1 MPKAFIQGIRAE
13 LKGSSIRVS
22 FQVRINNTQQT
33 ATPGSVI
40 CTGGIRQAGLSG
52 KQWPS
57 LKFGVAVLFSA
68 LMIATSPAAAADDF
82 ILQQQR
88 EEARRRLL
96 EPNPEVRLAETPV
109 TAAPRLPQ
117 NETPCFPIDQLVLT
131 GELAERVQW
140 ALAAVAG
147 DNDSPIGRCL
157 GAEGVGVVLK
167 RIQNALIERGYVT
180 TRVLAGPQN
189 LKGGTLTLT
198 LIPGRI
204 RAIRFAPGS
213 GERATWWNTFPMGP
227 GDLLNLRDIEM
238 ALENYKRLPTAEA
251 DIQIAPSEGKD
262 AQPGDSD
269 LIVTW
274 KQSFPLRLTLTADN
288 SGTQATGKL
297 QGSAT
302 LSADNLLGLQ
312 DLFYVTLSHDLSSS
326 SNAYG
331 TQGNSVYY
339 GVPFG
344 YWLLSASHNTY
355 TYYQSVAGAYQTYR
369 YSGTSNNNDLR
380 LSRVVWR
387 DANARTTFGV
397 RAWERDNSNYIDD
410 TQIDVQHRRVGGW
423 EINGNHRQFI
433 GQSTVDAN
441 LAYRR
446 GTGAFDALP
455 APEEAFG
462 EGTSRMRIVTGDIQA
477 QVPFELLGQRLRYLG
492 VARMQW
498 ADTALVPQDRFAIG
512 SRFTVRGFDGEYLL
526 QARNGWLV
534 RNDLG
539 VTLGASGIEAYLGL
553 DAGQV
558 NGPEV
563 QRLLGRGLAG
573 GVLGLRGAAYGVSY
587 DFFVGKPLAK
597 PEHFPTADTTAGF
610 SLVWSI

>member
-1 MPKAFIQGIRAE
+1 M
-13 LKGSSIRVS
+13 SY
-22 FQVRINNTQQT
+22 QVRTNNKQQ
-33 ATPGSVI
+33 AVTPGSVI
-40 CTGGIRQAGLSG
+40 RPGGIRKTGSTG
-52 KQWPS
+52 KQRPS
-57 LKFGVAVLFSA
+57 LKPGGAALFSA
-68 LMIATSPAAAADDF
+68 LMVATLPAVAADDF

-96 EPNPEVRLAETPV
+96 ETQPDVRFPETPV
-109 TAAPRLPQ
+109 TPAPRLPTG
-117 NETPCFPIDQLVLT
+117 ETPCFPIEHLT
-131 GELAERVQW
+131 LQGEQADRFQW
-140 ALAAVAG
+140 ALAAASSN
-147 DNDSPIGRCL
+147 NDTPIGRCL
-157 GAEGVGVVLK
+157 GAEGIGIVMK

-204 RAIRFAPGS
+204 RAIRFTPES
-213 GERATWWNTFPMGP
+213 GERATLWNTFPMAP

-238 ALENYKRLPTAEA
+238 ALENYKRVPTAEA
-251 DIQIAPSEGKD
+251 DIQITPSEGKD
-262 AQPGDSD
+262 TQPGDSD
-269 LIVTW
+269 LVVTW
-274 KQSFPLRLTLTADN
+274 KQAFPLRLTLTADN

-312 DLFYVTLSHDLSSS
+312 DLFYITFSHDLNSST
-326 SNAYG
+326 NAYG

-339 GVPFG
+339 GIPFG
-344 YWLLSASHNTY
+344 YWFVSASHNNY

-369 YSGTSNNNDLR
+369 YSGTSNNNDVR
-380 LSRVVWR
+380 LSRIVWR
-387 DANARTTFGV
+387 DATSKTTLGV

-410 TQIDVQHRRVGGW
+410 TRIDVQQRRVGGW
-423 EINGNHRQFI
+423 EINGSHRQFI

-441 LAYRR
+441 LAFRR
-446 GTGAFDALP
+446 GTGAFNALP

-462 EGTSRMRIVTGDIQA
+462 EGTSHMRIVTADLQA

-492 VARMQW
+492 TAKIQW

-526 QARNGWLV
+526 QARNGWLI

-539 VTLGASGIEAYLGL
+539 VMLGASGAEAYLGL

-563 QRLLGRGLAG
+563 PNLLGRGLAG
-573 GVLGLRGAAYGVSY
+573 GVIGLRGAAFGLAY
-587 DFFVGKPLAK
+587 DLFVGKPIAK
-597 PEHFPTADTTAGF
+597 PAHFPTADTTVGF
-610 SLVWSI
+610 SLVLSL